1 MIPKEQLTTE
11 QLRGWISLDETAAE
25 AFSLHSLSAFG
36 TRNNIAVLAFRP
48 LIEELIE
55 AREAIRLMKSTF
67 EELEEDIDA
76 FENDGGHAHI
86 LNAGNCARRGLYFA
100 RQWDKEAAKGGE
112 R

>member
-11 QLRGWISLDETAAE
+11 QLRGWLSLDETAAE

-36 TRNNIAVLAFRP
+36 MRNNIAVLAFRP

-55 AREAIRLMKSTF
+55 ARQRIAK
-67 EELEEDIDA
+67 LEQIVEDERDA
-76 FENDGGHAHI
+76 HEPGHVS
-86 LNAGNCARRGLYFA
+86 CLYETLDVLL
-100 RQWDKEAAKGGE
+100 DKVRAAKGGE